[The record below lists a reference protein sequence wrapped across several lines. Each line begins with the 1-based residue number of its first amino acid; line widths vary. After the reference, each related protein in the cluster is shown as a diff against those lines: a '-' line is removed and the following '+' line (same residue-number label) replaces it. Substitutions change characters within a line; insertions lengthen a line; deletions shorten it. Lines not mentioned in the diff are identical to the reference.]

1 MRTTQIGPAEA
12 VWPYVHLEP
21 ALHDCAMTIEKT
33 VARDAIR
40 VFNKHLLNPAILRLA
55 GRRHFYASAI
65 RHTGRRTGKPYV
77 TPVVA
82 TRVTDGF
89 VIPLPYG
96 SHTDWLCNLEVAP
109 KASLRFHGET
119 FPVTSPVVIDAAAAT
134 AELRPD
140 QRRMFKRLGIRQFVH
155 LTPADP
161 ADPTPG
167 ADDESLAR

>member
-1 MRTTQIGPAEA
+1 
-12 VWPYVHLEP
+12 
-21 ALHDCAMTIEKT
+21 MTIEKT

-96 SHTDWLCNLEVAP
+96 SHTDWLRNLEVAP
-109 KASLRFHGET
+109 TASLRFHGET
-119 FPVTSPVVIDAAAAT
+119 LTVTSPVVIDAATAT
-134 AELRPD
+134 AKLPPD
-140 QRRMFKRLGIRQFVH
+140 QRRTFRRLGIRQFVH
-155 LTPADP
+155 LTPAN
-161 ADPTPG
+161 PTTATSG
-167 ADDESLAR
+167 ADDDSLAR